1 MNKMVLK
8 EANAKEVNKEVKMV
22 VVVMAV
28 GIIKGEGEE
37 LANSEVVVLE
47 VGEPNNVEFE
57 SSQRW
62 RN

>member
-28 GIIKGEGEE
+28 GIIKVEGEE

-47 VGEPNNVEFE
+47 VGEPNMYY
-57 SSQRW
+57 
-62 RN
+62 